1 MIDSADADTRR
12 ANQARAKLIED
23 IRQLKK
29 MGDNMVQKTETA
41 IHKAPVFIGLGAVGL
56 VLVGA
61 AVFAARSGSRRPR
74 ISRERSFLAEA
85 ARSAALSALGI
96 LSGRITQRLLSA
108 AMADSEASPEPS
120 HPSRAQPVAVHP
132 QTA

>member
-1 MIDSADADTRR
+1 MIDPTDADTRR

-23 IRQLKK
+23 IREIKK

-41 IHKAPVFIGLGAVGL
+41 IQKAPMLIGLGAVGL
-56 VLVGA
+56 ALVGV
-61 AVFAARSGSRRPR
+61 AVLAARSGSRRPR
-74 ISRERSFLAEA
+74 ISRERSFFAEA

-108 AMADSEASPEPS
+108 AMADSDGTAVAQTPRTQPVPS
-120 HPSRAQPVAVHP
+120 HPQPA
-132 QTA
+132 